1 MGAPGAGKG
10 TQAVGVA
17 QHFGIPAIS
26 TGSIFRDNVARKT
39 ALGQQVEAIMAAGE
53 FVPDELTEQLVADRL
68 SQPDAADGWL
78 LDGFP
83 RTLHQ
88 VSALSDYLAARGQ
101 QLDAAIALEVPEA
114 LLTER
119 LLNRAQIEG
128 RADDNE
134 EAIRRRFEMYQQET
148 EPLLAEYD
156 RQGLVLRVGG
166 VGTLDEV
173 RDRISEALA
182 EKNQG

>member
-17 QHFGIPAIS
+17 NYFGVPAIS

-53 FVPDELTEQLVADRL
+53 FVPDQLTEQLVADRL
-68 SQPDAADGWL
+68 GQPDAVDGWL

-88 VSALSDYLAARGQ
+88 VAALDEYLGAHGQ

-114 LLTER
+114 LLTDR
-119 LLNRAQIEG
+119 LLKRAQIEG

-148 EPLLAEYD
+148 QPLLAEYD
-156 RQGLVLRVGG
+156 RQGLVLRVDG
-166 VGTLDEV
+166 VGSLEEV
-173 RDRISEALA
+173 RDRIAAALA
-182 EKNQG
+182 EKQQG

>member
-156 RQGLVLRVGG
+156 RQGLVLRVDG

>member
-17 QHFGIPAIS
+17 QHFGVPAIS

-156 RQGLVLRVGG
+156 RQGLVLRVDG

>member
-119 LLNRAQIEG
+119 LLNRAQVEG

-156 RQGLVLRVGG
+156 RQGLVLRVDG